1 MTPGGQAQIGN
12 VDLVKQ
18 LNSAAVYRL
27 IDQYGPI
34 SRIQIAE
41 QSQLAPASVTK
52 ITRQLIERGLIK
64 EVDQQAS
71 TGGRR
76 AISIVTETRN
86 FHAIGVRLG
95 RHDATITLFDLSSKV
110 LAEEHYPLPERTQ
123 QTLEHALLNAIAQ
136 FIDSYQRKLRELIAI
151 SVILPGLVDPD
162 SGKIHYMP
170 HIQVENWGL
179 VEALEERFKVTC
191 FVGHDIRSLA
201 FFFMPHIQVENW
213 GLVEALEERFKVTC
227 FVGHDIRSLA
237 LAEHYFGA
245 SQDCEDSI
253 LVRVHRGTG
262 AGIISNGRIFIGRN
276 GNVGEIGHIQV
287 EPLGERCHCGNF
299 GCLETIAANAAIEQR
314 VLNLL
319 KQGYQSRVPL
329 DDCTIKT
336 ICKAANKGDSL
347 ASEVIE
353 YVGRHLGKTIAIAIN
368 LFNPQKIVIAGEITE
383 ADKVLLP
390 AIESCINTQ
399 ALKAFRTNLPVVRSE
414 LDHRSAIGAFAL
426 VKRAMLNGILLQHLL
441 EN

>member
-1 MTPGGQAQIGN
+1 MTTGGQAQIGN

-27 IDQYGPI
+27 IDQQGPI

-76 AISIVTETRN
+76 AISIVTETRH
-86 FHAIGVRLG
+86 FQAVGVRLG
-95 RHDATITLFDLSSKV
+95 RHDATLTLFDLSSKV
-110 LAEEHYPLPERTQ
+110 LAEEHFPLPERTQ
-123 QTLEHALLNAIAQ
+123 ETLEHALLNIIAQ
-136 FIDSYQRKLRELIAI
+136 FIDAWQRKIRELIAV
-151 SVILPGLVDPD
+151 SVILPGLVDPE
-162 SGKIHYMP
+162 SGVIRYMP
-170 HIQVENWGL
+170 HINVENWPL
-179 VEALEERFKVTC
+179 VDALQKRFNV
-191 FVGHDIRSLA
+191 A
-201 FFFMPHIQVENW
+201 
-213 GLVEALEERFKVTC
+213 C

-245 SQDCEDSI
+245 TRDCEDSI

-287 EPLGERCHCGNF
+287 DPLGERCHCGNF
-299 GCLETIAANAAIEQR
+299 GCLETVAANAAIEQR
-314 VLNLL
+314 VRQLL
-319 KQGYQSRVPL
+319 EQGHPSRL
-329 DDCTIKT
+329 TQDECNIKA
-336 ICKAANKGDSL
+336 ICKAANRGDAL
-347 ASEVIE
+347 ACEVVE
-353 YVGRHLGKTIAIAIN
+353 RVGRQLGKTIAIAIN
-368 LFNPQKIVIAGEITE
+368 LFNPQKVVIAGEIVE
-383 ADKVLLP
+383 AQKVLLP

-399 ALKAFRTNLPVVRSE
+399 SLKAFRKNLPVMPSQ

-426 VKRAMLNGILLQHLL
+426 VKRAMLNGLLLQRLL
-441 EN
+441 ES

>member
-1 MTPGGQAQIGN
+1 MTTGGQAQIGN

-27 IDQYGPI
+27 IDHQGPI

-76 AISIVTETRN
+76 AISIVTETRH
-86 FHAIGVRLG
+86 FQAVGVRLG
-95 RHDATITLFDLSSKV
+95 RHDATLTLFDLSSKV
-110 LAEEHYPLPERTQ
+110 LAEEHFPLPERTQ
-123 QTLEHALLNAIAQ
+123 ETLEHALLNTIAQ
-136 FIDSYQRKLRELIAI
+136 FIDTWQRKIRELIAV
-151 SVILPGLVDPD
+151 SVILPGLVDPE
-162 SGKIHYMP
+162 SGVIRYMP
-170 HIQVENWGL
+170 HINVENWPL
-179 VEALEERFKVTC
+179 VDALQKRFNV
-191 FVGHDIRSLA
+191 A
-201 FFFMPHIQVENW
+201 
-213 GLVEALEERFKVTC
+213 C

-245 SQDCEDSI
+245 TRDCEDSI

-287 EPLGERCHCGNF
+287 DPLGERCHCGNF
-299 GCLETIAANAAIEQR
+299 GCLETVAANAAIEQR
-314 VLNLL
+314 VRQLL
-319 KQGYQSRVPL
+319 EQGYQSRLTP
-329 DDCTIKT
+329 DECNIKA
-336 ICKAANKGDSL
+336 ICKAANRGDAL
-347 ASEVIE
+347 ACEVVE
-353 YVGRHLGKTIAIAIN
+353 RVGRQLGKTIAIAIN
-368 LFNPQKIVIAGEITE
+368 LFNPQKVVIAGEIVE
-383 ADKVLLP
+383 AQKVLLP

-399 ALKAFRTNLPVVRSE
+399 SLKAFRKNLPVVPSQ
-414 LDHRSAIGAFAL
+414 LDHRSAIGSFAL
-426 VKRAMLNGILLQHLL
+426 VKRAMLNGLLLQRLL
-441 EN
+441 ES

>member
-191 FVGHDIRSLA
+191 FVATISAVWRWQSTTSVQVRIAKTPFWCVSIAEPGPGLSLTGEFLSGATATSVKLAIFRSNRW
-201 FFFMPHIQVENW
+201 V
-213 GLVEALEERFKVTC
+213 
-227 FVGHDIRSLA
+227 
-237 LAEHYFGA
+237 
-245 SQDCEDSI
+245 
-253 LVRVHRGTG
+253 
-262 AGIISNGRIFIGRN
+262 
-276 GNVGEIGHIQV
+276 
-287 EPLGERCHCGNF
+287 
-299 GCLETIAANAAIEQR
+299 NAATAATLAAWKLSPPMLP
-314 VLNLL
+314 LN
-319 KQGYQSRVPL
+319 
-329 DDCTIKT
+329 
-336 ICKAANKGDSL
+336 
-347 ASEVIE
+347 
-353 YVGRHLGKTIAIAIN
+353 
-368 LFNPQKIVIAGEITE
+368 
-383 ADKVLLP
+383 
-390 AIESCINTQ
+390 
-399 ALKAFRTNLPVVRSE
+399 
-414 LDHRSAIGAFAL
+414 
-426 VKRAMLNGILLQHLL
+426 NGC
-441 EN
+441 

>member
-1 MTPGGQAQIGN
+1 MTTGGQAQIGN

-27 IDQYGPI
+27 IDQQGPI

-76 AISIVTETRN
+76 AISIITETRN
-86 FHAIGVRLG
+86 FQAIGVRLG
-95 RHDATITLFDLSSKV
+95 RHDATITLFDLSAKT

-123 QTLEHALLNAIAQ
+123 ETLEHALLNAISS
-136 FIDSYQRKLRELIAI
+136 FIEQSQRKIRELIAI
-151 SVILPGLVDPD
+151 AVILPGLVEPD
-162 SGKIHYMP
+162 TGVIRYMP
-170 HIQVENWGL
+170 HIQVNNWSL
-179 VEALEERFKVTC
+179 VESLEKRFN
-191 FVGHDIRSLA
+191 L
-201 FFFMPHIQVENW
+201 
-213 GLVEALEERFKVTC
+213 TC

-245 SQDCEDSI
+245 TQDCEDSI

-262 AGIISNGRIFIGRN
+262 AGILSSGRIFIGRN

-287 EPLGERCHCGNF
+287 DPLGERCHCGNF
-299 GCLETIAANAAIEQR
+299 GCLETIAANAAIEGR
-314 VLNLL
+314 VRHLL
-319 KQGYQSRVPL
+319 ENGYNSRL
-329 DDCTIKT
+329 TLEDCDIVA

-347 ASEVIE
+347 ACEVIE
-353 YVGRHLGKTIAIAIN
+353 HVGRHLGKAISIAIN
-368 LFNPQKIVIAGEITE
+368 LFNPQKVVIAGEIIE
-383 ADKVLLP
+383 AEKVLLP
-390 AIESCINTQ
+390 AIEGCINTQ
-399 ALKAFRTNLPVVRSE
+399 VLKAFRKNLPVVRSR
-414 LDHRSAIGAFAL
+414 LDDRSAIGAFAL
-426 VKRAMLNGILLQHLL
+426 VKRAMLNGTLLQRLL
-441 EN
+441 ES

>member
-1 MTPGGQAQIGN
+1 MTTGGQAQIGN

-27 IDQYGPI
+27 IDQQGPI

-76 AISIVTETRN
+76 AISIVTETRH
-86 FHAIGVRLG
+86 FQAVGVRLG
-95 RHDATITLFDLSSKV
+95 RHDATLTLFDLSSKV
-110 LAEEHYPLPERTQ
+110 LAEEHFPLPERTQ
-123 QTLEHALLNAIAQ
+123 ETLEHALLNIIAQ
-136 FIDSYQRKLRELIAI
+136 FIDAWQRKIRELIAV
-151 SVILPGLVDPD
+151 SVILPGLVDPE
-162 SGKIHYMP
+162 SGVIRYMP
-170 HIQVENWGL
+170 HINVENWPL
-179 VEALEERFKVTC
+179 VDALQKRFNV
-191 FVGHDIRSLA
+191 A
-201 FFFMPHIQVENW
+201 
-213 GLVEALEERFKVTC
+213 C

-245 SQDCEDSI
+245 TRDCEDSI

-287 EPLGERCHCGNF
+287 DPLGERCHCGNF
-299 GCLETIAANAAIEQR
+299 GCLETVAANAAIEQR
-314 VLNLL
+314 VRQLL
-319 KQGYQSRVPL
+319 EQGHPSRL
-329 DDCTIKT
+329 TQDECNIKT
-336 ICKAANKGDSL
+336 ICKAANRGDAL
-347 ASEVIE
+347 ACEVVE
-353 YVGRHLGKTIAIAIN
+353 RVGRQLGKTIAIAIN
-368 LFNPQKIVIAGEITE
+368 LFNPQKVVIAGEIVE
-383 ADKVLLP
+383 AQKVLLP

-399 ALKAFRTNLPVVRSE
+399 SLKAFRKNLPVVPSQ

-426 VKRAMLNGILLQHLL
+426 VKRAMLNGLLLQRLL
-441 EN
+441 ES